1 MERSL
6 NLVKQLQCLKYRAV
20 DRSDFRIEHKILK
33 DRNFFQ
39 GNPLPWLNDI
49 DVEEAMVAAMADV
62 NHDNNGSVHF
72 GNQLRFSTDGN
83 DALLSGIRKTNDRRF
98 SKMKAHHSKFVW
110 FVNLTPV
117 NRTQGVMQG
126 RPEGSHWVVILAELP
141 SRIEYLHVHSPDITI
156 RVRYFDPMGGSLPVT
171 VRTEFERLIHQQL
184 VANAMRLNIE
194 FASSTLADNIQI
206 HYNYQNLGF
215 QIQIHDGVQCGV
227 FCIWFFHQYL
237 VNNMDLSDMMNWT
250 RPLPQTTPANREAF
264 RMWYFRWNASKET
277 PLSSS
282 TSRKRKLTS
291 DGSSSNS
298 KNTKT
303 QGGTS
308 ADTSA
313 GTSAD
318 PVDLDSDSD

>member
-6 NLVKQLQCLKYRAV
+6 NLVKQLQSLRYRAV
-20 DRSDFRIEHKILK
+20 DRDNLSIEHKIFR

-49 DVEEAMVAAMADV
+49 DVEEGMVAAMTDV
-62 NHDNNGSVHF
+62 NHDINGSVHF
-72 GNQLRFSTDGN
+72 GNQLRFSDDGN
-83 DALLSGIRKTNDRRF
+83 DAFLSGIRKTNDLRF
-98 SKMKAHHSKFVW
+98 SKMEAHHSKFVW

-126 RPEGSHWVVILAELP
+126 QPGGSHWVVILAELP
-141 SRIEYLHVHSPDITI
+141 SRIEYLHIHSPNITI
-156 RVRYFDPMGGSLPVT
+156 RVRFFDPMGGPLPAN
-171 VRTEFERLIHQQL
+171 VRTEFERLINQQL
-184 VANAMRLNIE
+184 VANAMRLNTE
-194 FASSTLADNIQI
+194 LASSTSADNIQM
-206 HYNYQNLGF
+206 HYMYQNLGF
-215 QIQIHDGVQCGV
+215 RIQIHEGVQCGV
-227 FCIWFFHQYL
+227 FCIWFFHQFL
-237 VNNMDLSDMMNWT
+237 VNNMDLSDMRNWN
-250 RPLPQTTPANREAF
+250 RPPPQNTPAHREAF
-264 RMWYFRWNASKET
+264 RMWYFRWDATKET

-308 ADTSA
+308 A
-313 GTSAD
+313 GTSAN
-318 PVDLDSDSD
+318 PVDLYSDSD